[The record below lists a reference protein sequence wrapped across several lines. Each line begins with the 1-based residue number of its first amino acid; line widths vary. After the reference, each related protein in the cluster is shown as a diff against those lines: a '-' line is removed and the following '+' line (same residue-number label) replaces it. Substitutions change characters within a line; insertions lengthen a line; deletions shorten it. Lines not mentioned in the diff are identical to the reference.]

1 MTSSQPAAPD
11 LPVARAGFG
20 AWMGSMWLYT
30 LLRFA
35 LFGALWG
42 LLYLLGMPVFA
53 AALLGLVLSV
63 PLSFVLLARPRA
75 RFARQ
80 IELRINARRVETTD
94 LAGQLDPDADGSDAD
109 IDPQRATEAA
119 KLALAAQR
127 RRKQR

>member
-1 MTSSQPAAPD
+1 MTSSQPAAPGR
-11 LPVARAGFG
+11 PTAEAGFR

-42 LLYLLGMPVFA
+42 VLYLFGLPVFA

-80 IELRINARRVETTD
+80 IELRVNARRVETTD
-94 LAGQLDPDADGSDAD
+94 LASQLDPDADDADSD

-119 KLALAAQR
+119 KVALAAQR
-127 RRKQR
+127 RRKSR